1 MRRREE
7 LSLFYTICIFDKHI
21 CVICNAVTYDVDIAT
36 RSDYSIVGKEKQAHW
51 YKDFNV
57 NATTH
62 SILVQEVGFD
72 IQTHLTLLASYVPNF
87 SIQEFTPISFVLVP
101 KTQGNSTG
109 ITYIYLHATDNDGLQ
124 AWFASR
130 PEGRWRMAIG
140 TDKDIKTLYVHL
152 DVLCSFLGLSMV
164 GETEEAMRDSLLWI
178 KDKRDAGALD
188 VLVRTELPFPSG
200 LTGYC
205 NYIDWPED
213 APPDPAQLAPCARH
227 SIPGEARGAVAP
239 RKAYRHVP
247 P

>member
-1 MRRREE
+1 M
-7 LSLFYTICIFDKHI
+7 
-21 CVICNAVTYDVDIAT
+21 
-36 RSDYSIVGKEKQAHW
+36 GKEKQAHW

-109 ITYIYLHATDNDGLQ
+109 ITYIYLHATDKDGLQ

-188 VLVRTELPFPSG
+188 VLVRTALPFPSG

-205 NYIDWPED
+205 NYRDWPED
-213 APPDPAQLAPCARH
+213 APPDPAFARALEH
-227 SIPGEARGAVAP
+227 AWDTTFARILHDAQ
-239 RKAYRHVP
+239 RLSD
-247 P
+247 